1 MLLSL
6 LDMARTKNF
15 EQINT
20 LPVDALTVTQY
31 AKSINKHKSI
41 IYHWINRGKA
51 DYSIKV
57 FQGINF
63 VIPNK

>member
-1 MLLSL
+1 MP
-6 LDMARTKNF
+6 RTKNF
-15 EQINT
+15 DEINN
-20 LPVDALTVTQY
+20 LPLGALTVSQY
-31 AKSINKHKSI
+31 AKSINKHQSV

-63 VIPNK
+63 VIPTQK

>member
-1 MLLSL
+1 
-6 LDMARTKNF
+6 MARTKNF

-20 LPVDALTVTQY
+20 LPVNALTVTKY
-31 AKSINKHKSI
+31 AKSINKHKSV
-41 IYHWINRGKA
+41 IYHWINRNKA
-51 DYSIKV
+51 DYTIKV